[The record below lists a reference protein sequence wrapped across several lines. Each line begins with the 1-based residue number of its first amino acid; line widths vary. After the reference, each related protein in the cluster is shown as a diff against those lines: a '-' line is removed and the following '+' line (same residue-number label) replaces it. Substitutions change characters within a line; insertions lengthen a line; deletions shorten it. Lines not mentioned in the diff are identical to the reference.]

1 MNPHIPDEISQKENA
16 HIVSRRRK
24 FGIADDAP
32 ALGIALS
39 GGGIRSATV
48 SLGVFQYLARE
59 EKRGRE
65 HNAEAEAAEAARTKE
80 APPASK
86 APAAAEAPAVP
97 PHARPL
103 SRIDYLSSV
112 SGGGYFATFF
122 GSLFLPRD
130 ERAQGAQ
137 ITPEI
142 LPAEAAA
149 VAVRPPP
156 TKWERAAERAADTLD
171 NTSFDGSR
179 MTPMRWLREN
189 GRYLAPT
196 GGGDYLYALLV
207 AVRNFFGIHYVIGVS
222 LAAIFLLV
230 ALLRVL
236 GSAYFPDFWVGTVES
251 HFMPRPGANFWLSV
265 WWVPAVAVFALMVVP
280 VGVAFFLA
288 QTERKGKRIR
298 LNLPLITAIIVA
310 LLCFVYAFAGDPSQL
325 SWPPAWRSV
334 LLESNPED
342 APGWGWQFA
351 SAYIGFVAS
360 LAAIIYLTT
369 KRAARRMASEGAQPE
384 QPAAAQPAGTQLAGA
399 QTPRRDFEP
408 NATTIAQ
415 TMLSHAAIGP
425 LLAALTLGAYALVDT
440 IGQTVYALWTVDAYH
455 KWVVGGGT
463 IALLIPLLKKL
474 LPLVTGS
481 GDPGTKAWVRIPMS
495 GLAFVAGVVLF
506 VAVASLWSALTQ
518 GVLWHGERPY
528 GDPGCVMIMPTTE
541 PRDVALDSAARIVV
555 TAQETRQACEAG
567 EPPLGPGSWA
577 WLFVPLL
584 LISIFTGRRVGFINL
599 SSLQRYYAGYLMRS
613 YLRASLFAEDP
624 EKVGREEADGHA
636 GRVERDVR
644 RAAREDDITVKAY
657 YHPSSLAPLHFIN
670 VTMNQTVASGSQL
683 VQRDRKGMNVAIG
696 PMGFSI
702 GNRSFVAWDPAT
714 MDYELQRCP
723 AHVIGEADVAAL
735 PRCLPGTQ
743 LVVEP
748 LSIGNWCAISGA
760 AFTTGHGKGT
770 TLGLSLLLALTNVRL
785 GYWWN
790 AEIEPPHP
798 TREELADSPW
808 FEKLSGGFRTQRFLL
823 NEMLARY
830 YGTRR
835 SHWYLSDGG
844 HFENTAAYELIR
856 RRVPRIV
863 VLDNGRDAEYAFDD
877 VANLVRKARI
887 DLDAEI
893 VFLTAGELTSFV
905 DTSVRKYFGTPEE
918 FKAGQRGP
926 LYATLARVLYADA
939 PESLMLVL
947 KPRVAGIEPLDILNY
962 KQASSDFPQQSTT
975 DQFYD
980 EAQWESYRTLGYWI
994 ADRLFAERAV
1004 ASPDMWVPR
1013 KMFE

>member
-1 MNPHIPDEISQKENA
+1 MNPHLPDAISQKETTQILA
-16 HIVSRRRK
+16 RRRAL
-24 FGIADDAP
+24 GIAEAAP

-59 EKRGRE
+59 EKRARE
-65 HNAEAEAAEAARTKE
+65 QIAGEEAARRAKAKE
-80 APPASK
+80 TRAEPQASAGEETPAPRPAQL
-86 APAAAEAPAVP
+86 
-97 PHARPL
+97 L

-130 ERAQGAQ
+130 ERAKGAQ
-137 ITPEI
+137 LTPEI
-142 LPAEAAA
+142 WKAAPGAGAAQAPPPDPKWKLAAA
-149 VAVRPPP
+149 
-156 TKWERAAERAADTLD
+156 RAAEALD
-171 NTSFDGSR
+171 NTTFDGSR

-196 GGGDYLYALLV
+196 GGSDYLYAFLV

-236 GSAYFPDFWVGTVES
+236 GFAYLPDFWIGTVET

-265 WWVPAVAVFALMVVP
+265 WWVPTLATFALMVVP
-280 VGVAFFLA
+280 IAVAVFLA
-288 QTERKGKRIR
+288 QTERRGKRIR
-298 LNLPLITAIIVA
+298 LNLPLIAAIIVA

-325 SWPPAWRSV
+325 SWPPELHSA
-334 LLESNPED
+334 LLESSPED
-342 APGWGWQFA
+342 VPGWGWQFA
-351 SAYIGFVAS
+351 AAYVGFVAALAVVVY
-360 LAAIIYLTT
+360 LAA
-369 KRAARRMASEGAQPE
+369 KRAARSMASEGV
-384 QPAAAQPAGTQLAGA
+384 QPANGKRANE
-399 QTPRRDFEP
+399 RDFEP
-408 NATTIAQ
+408 AATTIAQ
-415 TMLSHAAIGP
+415 TKLSHAAMAP

-474 LPLVTGS
+474 LPLITGS

-528 GDPGCVMIMPTTE
+528 GDPGCVMIMPTAE
-541 PRDVALDSAARIVV
+541 ARDVALDSAGRIVV
-555 TAQETRQACEAG
+555 TAPEPGQACEAG
-567 EPPLGPGSWA
+567 EPPLEPAPWA
-577 WLFVPLL
+577 WLFFPLL
-584 LISIFTGRRVGFINL
+584 LISVFTGRRVGFINL

-624 EKVGREEADGHA
+624 D
-636 GRVERDVR
+636 VERNVR
-644 RAAREDDITVKAY
+644 SAAREDDVTVNAY

-723 AHVIGEADVAAL
+723 AQVIGEADVAAL
-735 PRCLPGTQ
+735 PRFVSGTE

-748 LSIGNWCAISGA
+748 LTIGNWCAISGA

-770 TLGLSLLLALTNVRL
+770 TLGLSLLLALTNVRI

-790 AEIEPPHP
+790 AEVEPPHP
-798 TREELADSPW
+798 TRKEPADSPW
-808 FEKLSGGFRTQRFLL
+808 FESLSGLFRTQRFLL

-856 RRVPRIV
+856 RRVPRII

-893 VFLTAGELTSFV
+893 VFLTAGELTAFV
-905 DTSVRKYFGTPEE
+905 DTSVRKHFGTPEE
-918 FKAGQRGP
+918 FQAGHRGP
-926 LYATLARVLYADA
+926 VYATLARVLYPDA
-939 PESLMLVL
+939 PPSLMLML

-962 KQASSDFPQQSTT
+962 KQASTEFPQQSTT

-980 EAQWESYRTLGYWI
+980 EAQWESYRALGRWI
-994 ADRLFAERAV
+994 AEQLFAERAR
-1004 ASPDMWVPR
+1004 AAADKWLPRDM
-1013 KMFE
+1013 FA